1 MNLHFDLR
9 EKTNQV
15 VGSEEGLCNNPQRKT
30 SKQTKNPPSPCVNP
44 QSHSD
49 SHLGNILDITM
60 KKVQWSLSTKLF
72 YSLVSNAA
80 SLLLVLWNNQNISCL
95 TAE

>member
-30 SKQTKNPPSPCVNP
+30 SKQKNPSSSCVNL
-44 QSHSD
+44 QSHPD

-60 KKVQWSLSTKLF
+60 KKVVQWSLSTKLF

-80 SLLLVLWNNQNISCL
+80 SLLLVLWNNRNISCL